1 MNIYPKICLDMVANF
16 AKKYPK
22 YEGLLEWLW
31 NTKWKQNIIL
41 YNAQGL
47 GAVDVK
53 DLLSITADDDIVLRF
68 LVNNMLSEYDTE
80 DEKVIKIA
88 KFVNSHLTYTSDIVN
103 YDKREYWADPYT
115 VYERA
120 KDDCDGFA
128 FLILKMMELAGIPAY
143 RRKICA
149 GDTRYG
155 GHAYIIYLSREDNNW
170 YVIEG
175 SLKANE
181 SFMSFGIVP
190 HSDRYDY
197 GDIWF
202 TFNEE
207 KAWSQTDTLI

>member
-1 MNIYPKICLDMVANF
+1 MRRYEKIAIDILANF

-22 YEGLLEWLW
+22 FEGLLEWIW
-31 NTKWKQNIIL
+31 NTRWKQNMIL
-41 YNAQGL
+41 YNARGL

-53 DLLSITADDDIVLRF
+53 DLLNITGNEQLILQSVVDNIT
-68 LVNNMLSEYDTE
+68 SPYDSD

-88 KFVNSHLTYTSDIVN
+88 KFVNDYITYATDTVN
-103 YDKREYWADPYT
+103 FNKNEYWADPYT
-115 VYERA
+115 VYERE

-128 FLILKMMELAGIPAY
+128 FLILKMMELVGIPAY

-149 GDTRYG
+149 GDTSFG

-175 SLKANE
+175 SLRAQE
-181 SFMSFGIVP
+181 SFMSFGVQP
-190 HSDRYDY
+190 HSDRMLY

-207 KAWSQTDTLI
+207 KSWSQKDTLV